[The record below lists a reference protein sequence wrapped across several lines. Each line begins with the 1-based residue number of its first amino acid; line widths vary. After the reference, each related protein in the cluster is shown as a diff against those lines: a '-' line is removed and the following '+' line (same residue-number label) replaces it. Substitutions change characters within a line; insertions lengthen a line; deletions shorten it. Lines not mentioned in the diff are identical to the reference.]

1 MGSDLIQGSHMKAL
15 TVAVALAASVAGFSI
30 APAETFPSKP
40 VTLVVG
46 FAPGGPTDSSAR
58 ILAERMKD
66 TLGQSV
72 VVENQS
78 GAAGTI
84 AYNRVGRA
92 DPDGYTLYLGNWTV
106 NVGAVTMFPV
116 QYDTLKD
123 FEPVALLTTSKLW
136 IVARKDLPAS
146 NPKEF
151 VAWLKAN
158 PGKANAASV
167 GVGSA
172 AHVCLVDL
180 KNRSK
185 TDFQLV
191 TYRGGAPAVQA
202 LAAGEADFACLEGGQ
217 TLGLYRGSK
226 VKIIGV
232 ASNTR
237 WFGAPEV
244 PTLGEGGVP
253 GVELHFWHGLWAP
266 KNTPK
271 AVVNKLNGSVVKA
284 FENDW
289 VQKRFKELGH
299 ALPPPDK
306 RTPQALHDHHKAEV
320 EKWWPIMKAAGIKP
334 KAS

>member
-1 MGSDLIQGSHMKAL
+1 MRILGL
-15 TVAVALAASVAGFSI
+15 VASLAIAFIGIAG
-30 APAETFPSKP
+30 AQAQNFPSKP
-40 VTLVVG
+40 ITIVVG
-46 FAPGGPTDSSAR
+46 FAPGGPTDTSAR
-58 ILAERMKD
+58 ILAEHMKK
-66 TLGQSV
+66 TLGESV
-72 VVENQS
+72 IVENQS

-84 AYNRVGRA
+84 AYDRVGRA

-116 QYDTLKD
+116 HFDPLKG

-136 IVARKDLPAS
+136 IVARKEFPAN

-180 KNRSK
+180 ANRSGTK
-185 TDFQLV
+185 FQYV

-202 LAAGEADFACLEGGQ
+202 LASGEADFSCLEGGQ
-217 TLGLYRGSK
+217 TLALYRGGK

-232 ASNTR
+232 VAKTR

-244 PTLGEGGVP
+244 PTFEEGGVA
-253 GVELHFWHGLWAP
+253 GLELLFWHGLWAP
-266 KNTPK
+266 KGTPK
-271 AVVNKLNGSVVKA
+271 PVIAKLNDAVSKA
-284 FENDW
+284 FNDSW
-289 VQKRFKELGH
+289 VQQRFKDIGH
-299 ALPPPDK
+299 SIPPPDQ
-306 RTPQALHDHHKAEV
+306 RSPQALYNHQKAEI

-334 KAS
+334 KSS